1 MLAEMQVIF
10 YLKFYFLSSEFLS
23 KILDISNFTFQSKDM
38 EKDEDLSE
46 KWEIFHK
53 KEINSYVKFAQ

>member
-1 MLAEMQVIF
+1 MFSIINKVSKCEILAEMQVIF
-10 YLKFYFLSSEFLS
+10 CLKSYFLSSEFLS

-46 KWEIFHK
+46 K
-53 KEINSYVKFAQ
+53 